1 MPFLEKGKRA
11 QDKTVKKYRPDFTKF
26 FKSQT
31 DRILLRLNSEYNF
44 KSPNDL
50 IPENEIDTLIEVIF
64 PMPFEND
71 QLKNTARPL
80 HTSGMI
86 KQMEISNE
94 ILGSSVLA
102 SISNMEVQAALLRL
116 GNLITRVNDATRE
129 MLRETISTGIKNGD
143 NVLTIADNIRDTG
156 LNEWYEGRALA
167 IAQTESR
174 YAADA
179 GGRAVYRELGV
190 EKFDVLGCVG
200 TLAAPNAL
208 GLSSSYGDF
217 SESNGSCGVL
227 EVDMEL
233 WDQVSG
239 LHHPRHQGVQA
250 PSEMPKK

>member
-26 FKSQT
+26 LKLQT
-31 DRILLRLNSEYNF
+31 ERILARMNSEFNF
-44 KSPNDL
+44 KGPNDL
-50 IPENEIDTLIEVIF
+50 IPESDIDTLIEVIF

-71 QLKNTARPL
+71 QLKQTAKPL

-94 ILGSSVLA
+94 ILGTSVLA
-102 SISNMEVQAALLRL
+102 SISNPEVIAALARL
-116 GNLITRVNDATRE
+116 GNKITRVNDATRE
-129 MLRETISTGIKNGD
+129 MLRDIVSNGVKNGD
-143 NVLTIADNIRDTG
+143 NVLTIADNIRETG
-156 LNEWYEGRALA
+156 LNEWYQGRALA

-179 GGRAVYRELGV
+179 GGRAIYREVGI

-200 TLAAPNAL
+200 TLAAPNEL

-233 WDQVSG
+233 WDAVSG